1 MVYSL
6 PQLIVWI
13 IVGLAGG
20 TLAGAIVKREAK
32 GFGFFANLGLGL
44 AGAVIGGVLFHLL
57 GLLPNLDKV
66 SVSMRDVVA
75 ALVGSLLVLFLLW
88 LWQRN
93 RLGQ

>member
-13 IVGLAGG
+13 IVGLTGG
-20 TLAGAIVKREAK
+20 TLAGMIVKRESK

-44 AGAVIGGVLFHLL
+44 AGAVIGGLLFHLL
-57 GLLPNLDKV
+57 GLFPSLDKV
-66 SVSMRDVVA
+66 SVSMRDVAA
-75 ALVGSLLVLFLLW
+75 ALVGSLLVLLMFW

-93 RLGQ
+93 RLAR